1 MRTKICDMLRVKYPI
16 IQGAMVWVA
25 TAELVSAVSNAGGLG
40 IISPLT
46 DRGLE
51 GEIKKTKKLT
61 KNPFGVNLPILSPN
75 AEEIVEEI
83 IEEDVPVVTA
93 SVGDPKRFTPRLKK
107 EEITVIQVVTNVRHA
122 KSAEKAGVDAVITM
136 GFEAGGHVGG
146 DEITTFTLV
155 PSVVDAVKIPVIAAG
170 GIADARGFLAALMLG
185 AQGVQIGTRF
195 IATEECIAHK
205 NFKNAIIDAREDS
218 TTVIGKGVFPARA
231 IKNTFSAW
239 FEGLKEEE
247 RTMQAMFDTEKARSA
262 LIDGDIENGAVWCGQ
277 DVGIIKEIKKV
288 KDVIDEMV
296 MDVVEIVGNRR
307 FSYAPRR
314 KS

>member
-1 MRTKICDMLRVKYPI
+1 MRTRICDMLRIKYPI
-16 IQGAMVWVA
+16 IQGAMAWVS

-51 GEIKKTKKLT
+51 EEIKKTKKLT
-61 KNPFGVNLPILSPN
+61 KKPFGVNLPILSPN

-83 IEEDVPVVTA
+83 IEENVLIVTA

-107 EEITVIQVVTNVRHA
+107 EEITVMQVVTNVRHA

-155 PSVVDAVKIPVIAAG
+155 PSVVDAVKIPVMAAG

-218 TTVIGKGVFPARA
+218 TTVIGKDVFPARA
-231 IKNTFSAW
+231 IKNAFSAW
-239 FEGLKEEE
+239 FEGLNAEE

-296 MDVVEIVGNRR
+296 TDVVGIVGNQR
-307 FSYAPRR
+307 FPYAPRR

>member
-1 MRTKICDMLRVKYPI
+1 MRTKICDMLEIRYPI
-16 IQGAMVWVA
+16 IQGAMAWIA

-46 DRGLE
+46 DRGIKE
-51 GEIKKTKKLT
+51 EIKKTKDLT
-61 KNPFGVNLPILSPN
+61 KNPFGVNLPIWSPN
-75 AEEIVEEI
+75 AKEIVEEVVK
-83 IEEDVPVVTA
+83 ERVSVVTA
-93 SVGDPKRFTPRLKK
+93 SGGNPKKFTSTLKK
-107 EEITVIQVVTNVRHA
+107 EGINVMQVVTKVEHA
-122 KSAEKAGVDAVITM
+122 KRAEDAGVDAIIMM
-136 GFEAGGHVGG
+136 GAEAGGLVGG

-155 PSVVDAVKIPVIAAG
+155 PSAVDAVKIPVIAAG

-195 IATEECIAHK
+195 IATEACIAHK

>member
-1 MRTKICDMLRVKYPI
+1 MLRIKYPI
-16 IQGAMVWVA
+16 IQGAMAWVA

-46 DRGLE
+46 DRGLGE
-51 GEIKKTKKLT
+51 EIKKTKKLT
-61 KNPFGVNLPILSPN
+61 KKPFGVNLPILSPN

-83 IEEDVPVVTA
+83 IEEDISVVTA

-107 EEITVIQVVTNVRHA
+107 EEITVMQVVTNVRHA

-136 GFEAGGHVGG
+136 GVEAGGHVGG

-155 PSVVDAVKIPVIAAG
+155 PSVVDAVKIPVMAAG
-170 GIADARGFLAALMLG
+170 GIADARGFLSAMMLG

-195 IATEECIAHK
+195 IATDECIAHK
-205 NFKNAIIDAREDS
+205 NFKNAIIDAKDDS

-231 IKNTFSAW
+231 IKNAFSAW

-262 LIDGDIENGAVWCGQ
+262 LIDGDIEKGAVWCGQ

-296 MDVVEIVGNRR
+296 MDG
-307 FSYAPRR
+307 
-314 KS
+314 